1 MKLNLNQVSLEV
13 CAGLPEQF
21 PRSPKPQIAFSGRS
35 NVGKSSLINTLLGR
49 KSLARVSGEPGKT
62 ITVNFYD
69 VDKKL
74 YLVDLPGYGFAKR
87 SAGERNS
94 WQQLVEGYF
103 TVTERLRHL
112 FLLCDIRHDPSVGDL
127 QMVEYLDF
135 YRIPYTLVATKAD
148 KLAKSKRK
156 VQAQKVA
163 KVIGTDDVIPF
174 SAVDGFGMEE
184 VLKRIESVLDAETA
198 FYGAKISVDK

>member
-1 MKLNLNQVSLEV
+1 MRITKAKLVKTVYNKSQYQDYN
-13 CAGLPEQF
+13 LPE
-21 PRSPKPQIAFSGRS
+21 IAIVGRS
-35 NVGKSSLINTLLGR
+35 NAGKSSMINKLCNNG
-49 KSLARVSGEPGKT
+49 KLARVSSEPGKT
-62 ITVNFYD
+62 RSINFFSINEG
-69 VDKKL
+69 L
-74 YLVDLPGYGFAKR
+74 MLVDLPGYGFAKR